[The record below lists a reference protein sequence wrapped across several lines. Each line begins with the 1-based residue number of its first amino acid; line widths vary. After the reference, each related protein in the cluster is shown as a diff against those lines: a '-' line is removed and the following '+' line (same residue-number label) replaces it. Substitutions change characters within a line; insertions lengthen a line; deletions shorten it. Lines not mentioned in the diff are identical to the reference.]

1 MAERPKSRRAPATTP
16 QARENQLI
24 SLAYD
29 LAEKRIREGTASAQE
44 TTHFLKMGSSR
55 EYLEQQRIENENA
68 LTQQKI
74 ESLKAAQR
82 MEGLIEEALHAMAK
96 YTGNNPDVMND
107 VIED

>member
-1 MAERPKSRRAPATTP
+1 MAERPRSRRAPATTP

-55 EYLEQQRIENENA
+55 EYLEQKRIENENA

-96 YTGNNPDVMND
+96 YTGNNPDVMDD